1 MSNDIPEWAPVDK
14 GNRVFDDLR
23 PPVELG
29 IEYRRAAVLILLYP
43 RDGENYVV
51 FTRRT
56 DNVEHHKGQ
65 ISLPGGATDPADPDP
80 SFTALRETHEELGVH
95 PELVDVV
102 AVLRDVYARVSSFVI
117 TPVVARLKPEAAR
130 EGLVF
135 RPSHDE
141 VAEIIEVPLRALRDE
156 AIHRM
161 EARTAN
167 GVIYNIHY
175 YNYGPYE
182 IWGVTGRII
191 YEFLGTFQFPD

>member
-1 MSNDIPEWAPVDK
+1 MSNHIPEWAPVDK

-23 PPVELG
+23 PPVESG

-65 ISLPGGATDPADPDP
+65 ISLPGGAADPADPDP
-80 SFTALRETHEELGVH
+80 SFTALRETHEELGVQ
-95 PELVDVV
+95 PELVEVV

-117 TPVVARLKPEAAR
+117 TPVVARLKPEVPR